1 MTRTGW
7 AMGSVG
13 VALAVTGWVRVWTP
27 IALLGFGLV
36 VLVVGAVVVRLRP
49 PAITIDRQI
58 EPSRV
63 AKGSTAIALLQL
75 HNRGTRTAPA
85 TIGAQQFGPEVVPA
99 LLPRLRPGERAVRAC
114 RLPTT
119 RRGIFELGPIEIT
132 RADPFELVRS
142 TQRQAEAEQMWI
154 TPRVVALKPLAT
166 GVTQHIEGPSSDTA
180 PQGSI
185 TFHRLREY
193 VPGDELRLIHW
204 KATAHT
210 GELMVRHNVDTSQ
223 PFTVVLTDLR
233 PERYSADTFETA
245 LDVAASVAVSASIG
259 QSPVQL
265 RTTSG
270 AVVGGGRSRDPSELL
285 DHLTAVSPSDI
296 GTLEQSLTALRR
308 ERGGTALIIVT
319 GSLVPAELPSV
330 ATLRNKFQRIVIVS
344 VVDQITPS
352 PFFSGLSIITASSLD
367 ELAALWNLG
376 AS

>member
-1 MTRTGW
+1 MAVAGVVLAVVGW
-7 AMGSVG
+7 VG
-13 VALAVTGWVRVWTP
+13 VWPPLA
-27 IALLGFGLV
+27 ILGIGFV
-36 VLVVGAVVVRLRP
+36 VLVVGAVLVRLRP
-49 PAITIDRQI
+49 PAIAIERQI

-75 HNRGTRTAPA
+75 HNRGTRTAAA
-85 TIGAQQFGPEVVPA
+85 TIGTQQFGADVVPA
-99 LLPRLRPGERAVRAC
+99 ILPRLRPGERAVRAC

-142 TQRQAEAEQMWI
+142 TQRQAEREQMWI

-233 PERYSADTFETA
+233 PERYSAETFEIA
-245 LDVAASVAVSASIG
+245 LDVAASTIVGAATG

-265 RTTSG
+265 RTTAG
-270 AVVGGGRSRDPSELL
+270 AVVGGGRSRDPHELL
-285 DHLTAVSPSDI
+285 DHLTAVSASAV

-308 ERGGTALIIVT
+308 ERGGTALIVVT
-319 GSLVPAELPSV
+319 GALEPAELPSV
-330 ATLRNKFQRIVIVS
+330 ATLRNKFQRIVVVS
-344 VVDQITPS
+344 VVETPAPS
-352 PFFSGLSIITASSLD
+352 PVFSGLSIITTTDLD
-367 ELAALWNLG
+367 EFAALWNLAG